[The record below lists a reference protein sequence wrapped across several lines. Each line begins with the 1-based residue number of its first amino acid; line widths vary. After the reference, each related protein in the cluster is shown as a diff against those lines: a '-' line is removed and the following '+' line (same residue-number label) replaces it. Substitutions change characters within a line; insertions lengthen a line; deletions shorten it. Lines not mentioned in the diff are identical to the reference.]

1 MDVSA
6 LYTKIFPKTRKL
18 KLYKLPQ
25 KIYINITVIT
35 SFLTLILILDN
46 FIFNGIQYLQ
56 TKGCAMGTKYAPTY
70 ANIFMGEFEEKYI
83 YPKMLQIP
91 NIYRQHFYGIKKVHK
106 TNLTNS
112 PKK

>member
-46 FIFNGIQYLQ
+46 FIFNGIQVIFNEVTTSVKNTAILVGP
-56 TKGCAMGTKYAPTY
+56 THTVTLILATTHARSKINNDFICSFPHCAIKG
-70 ANIFMGEFEEKYI
+70 
-83 YPKMLQIP
+83 
-91 NIYRQHFYGIKKVHK
+91 RV
-106 TNLTNS
+106 
-112 PKK
+112 